1 MGTPRRGLGYNPLGK
16 ERENSDIKKG
26 DLEPPDLMA
35 TGPLSVSVRKGITT
49 IIQEVFTLKES
60 LIPNTRA
67 EIKLGIER
75 LYEVIAKMVPEV
87 NKVHFTDESI
97 WKKIKQEH
105 KEGNQNSVR
114 EPQRKEDTIRNGLK
128 KISEGDF
135 GLICDLLDTEWP
147 ESVFERTK
155 INYQFPLAGGKR
167 GNLAL
172 LFSQKKEA
180 NTAIRNL
187 AEKAFGEIDDLI
199 QDGLVKDGFQ
209 KIETMSKKG
218 NQEPTTSYGF
228 LISADCDGE
237 NFQRL
242 RKEMIDEEIKT
253 IGITTVSSTDPIK
266 LRKMTEIEFYGTDKE
281 VTIFCQ
287 PKPNERAKINATKVR
302 DYETVRICTSLT
314 GDQSYAEMAGKIKE
328 NLNPSVLGVEIKGT
342 RKSGKNEILI
352 RTEKGGAEK
361 VRQQMTENFNQEA
374 NCPLKVETVSQK
386 RPILINKIE
395 ILATEEDLT
404 EAIRRELSDTKVE
417 IVVKKFYETKFGDR
431 NAEVWLE
438 DDFAR
443 RLEDKGK
450 IKVNWCISSVKRKTK
465 IDRCTICLRI
475 GHKSSKCNAPKKK
488 RKLLCL
494 KCCKEGHSFRD
505 CEGKEFCN
513 ECNTEGHSPVT
524 TKCPVFRRLVSRLSK
539 S

>member
-135 GLICDLLDTEWP
+135 GLICNLLDTEWP

-218 NQEPTTSYGF
+218 DQEPTTSYGF

-253 IGITTVSSTDPIK
+253 IGITTVSGTLTQSKMDGGFAGNSSGRQQKSDPKSK
-266 LRKMTEIEFYGTDKE
+266 LSESQKQVDEVVGIMRVNVEKVLERDQKLSELDNRANALQQGASQFEQQAGKLKKKMWWKNMKWMIIMGTTAAVVLILIILWISDGSDS
-281 VTIFCQ
+281 
-287 PKPNERAKINATKVR
+287 KPN
-302 DYETVRICTSLT
+302 
-314 GDQSYAEMAGKIKE
+314 
-328 NLNPSVLGVEIKGT
+328 P
-342 RKSGKNEILI
+342 
-352 RTEKGGAEK
+352 
-361 VRQQMTENFNQEA
+361 
-374 NCPLKVETVSQK
+374 
-386 RPILINKIE
+386 
-395 ILATEEDLT
+395 
-404 EAIRRELSDTKVE
+404 
-417 IVVKKFYETKFGDR
+417 
-431 NAEVWLE
+431 
-438 DDFAR
+438 
-443 RLEDKGK
+443 
-450 IKVNWCISSVKRKTK
+450 
-465 IDRCTICLRI
+465 
-475 GHKSSKCNAPKKK
+475 
-488 RKLLCL
+488 
-494 KCCKEGHSFRD
+494 
-505 CEGKEFCN
+505 
-513 ECNTEGHSPVT
+513 
-524 TKCPVFRRLVSRLSK
+524 
-539 S
+539 